1 MGAEPG
7 KEGVG
12 GVGELEGE
20 PRRRWPPGRAEE
32 TRAGGGRRRRR
43 RRRTGRGAAG
53 SDGPDEHPVPDE
65 HAAAD
70 LLEQRPDH
78 AEKVGAAVVLE
89 PRRGG
94 AHDEPSRWREQL
106 VEAAP

>member
-1 MGAEPG
+1 MG
-7 KEGVG
+7 
-12 GVGELEGE
+12 
-20 PRRRWPPGRAEE
+20 
-32 TRAGGGRRRRR
+32 AGGG
-43 RRRTGRGAAG
+43 GG
-53 SDGPDEHPVPDE
+53 DELDPVPDE

-78 AEKVGAAVVLE
+78 AEKAGAAVVLE